1 MMSWP
6 ISGTQLSRPKRYADS
21 SILTLTFTT
30 QRELMTDA
38 IHDTAVKVDV
48 YPDEFFPL
56 LKVINC
62 AILMPERFAL
72 TAKELDAIIAFQR
85 DFTDTAYEYGVN

>member
-1 MMSWP
+1 
-6 ISGTQLSRPKRYADS
+6 
-21 SILTLTFTT
+21 
-30 QRELMTDA
+30 MTNTPS
-38 IHDTAVKVDV
+38 TATKVYV

-72 TAKELDAIIAFQR
+72 TDKELETIIEFQD
-85 DFTDTAYEYGVN
+85 DFTALAYEYGVN